1 MNRVESRHRSPPQA
15 NRKRSLVGLLAV
27 ALIVAAMA
35 VRWAAPDGSN
45 VFAVS
50 ALTRIGLVLGALWL
64 AWDSLRRP
72 ARWLPPGIAA
82 LGILGLLAIASQPRL
97 AAVLLPAIGLLIFLG
112 VVIRLVKR

>member
-1 MNRVESRHRSPPQA
+1 MNRVESGHRSPPQA

-50 ALTRIGLVLGALWL
+50 ALARIGLVLGALWL

-82 LGILGLLAIASQPRL
+82 LGILALLAIASQPRL